1 MKTRFYRIYRVL
13 RIVKEFRSHFLNWD
27 SMIKRLLLGKNLST
41 IEIRN
46 GLLLSPGIGLHS
58 ISIYREIFV
67 KNVYNP
73 PGFEI
78 KHGDVVIDIGANIG
92 IFTLYAASQGCGQI
106 YAFEPHPDNFSILL
120 ENIRINDLTNVKPYM
135 VGVASKE
142 EKGLL
147 KVSSIS
153 GHHEVID
160 REKKNEFISVLEIR
174 TINLEHFIKDN
185 DIGPVDF
192 LKIDCEGSE
201 GDIFLSLSTKFFEK
215 INKVVIEYHNNVSK
229 LNDQQISKILKEN
242 NFHCVKQNI
251 NHSYGY
257 IYAKKIIR

>member
-13 RIVKEFRSHFLNWD
+13 RIIKEFRSHFLNWD

-58 ISIYREIFV
+58 ISIYREIFA

-78 KHGDVVIDIGANIG
+78 TPGDVVIDIGANIG

-120 ENIRINDLTNVKPYM
+120 ENIRINNLNNVKPYM
-135 VGVASKE
+135 VGVSSKE

-153 GHHEVID
+153 GHHKVLDPEQKDGV
-160 REKKNEFISVLEIR
+160 ESGLEIK
-174 TINLEHFIKDN
+174 TINIETFITNIK
-185 DIGPVDF
+185 ISQVDF

-229 LNDQQISKILKEN
+229 LNGQQIIEILNEN